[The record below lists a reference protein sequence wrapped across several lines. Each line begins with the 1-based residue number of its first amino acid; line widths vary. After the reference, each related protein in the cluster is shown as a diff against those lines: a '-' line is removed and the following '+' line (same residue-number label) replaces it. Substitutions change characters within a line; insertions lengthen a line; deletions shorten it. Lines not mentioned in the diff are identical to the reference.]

1 MSFVHGFKG
10 LGSELVMWPL
20 LEQRRVEKE
29 AGLWLVVADSRAK
42 PGGTKGRQEGLVAQ
56 LRSWAKAV
64 I

>member
-1 MSFVHGFKG
+1 
-10 LGSELVMWPL
+10 MWPL